1 MKKHCANFLSAST
14 LQAAIN
20 ERIIGRNAERDRKIL
35 KRRLIDGLTFERL
48 AEEFELSTKQIT
60 RIVYAREAELLRP
73 LE

>member
-1 MKKHCANFLSAST
+1 MKHSANFLSATT
-14 LQAAIN
+14 LREAID